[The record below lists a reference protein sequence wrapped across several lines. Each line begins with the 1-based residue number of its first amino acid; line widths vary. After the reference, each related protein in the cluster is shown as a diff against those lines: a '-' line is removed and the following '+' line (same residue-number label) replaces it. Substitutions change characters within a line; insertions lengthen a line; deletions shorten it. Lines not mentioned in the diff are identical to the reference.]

1 MLEKVIHVPD
11 PGCCAK
17 LFLGGAP
24 LPQPEG
30 ALGSQLGSVGCKTLF
45 PVTPFILLFSGY
57 PIVREAVCK
66 RFFLR
71 RSSFAAVY
79 STSLIILITTTSRFL
94 LFRLCLLLI
103 VIPLIQKVWDI
114 QVAE

>member
-57 PIVREAVCK
+57 PTEREAVCK
-66 RFFLR
+66 RFFEEKQ
-71 RSSFAAVY
+71 
-79 STSLIILITTTSRFL
+79 
-94 LFRLCLLLI
+94 LCCS
-103 VIPLIQKVWDI
+103 VFYKSYNTNNNYF
-114 QVAE
+114 